1 MTSKVPLRLYE
12 SVSCCRVDILSDTF
26 PFWVDVLDLLWMA
39 EFRLLGGPPWMK
51 RPDEMSIVLLCIL
64 NLFPTT
70 GEMPDQ
76 LLMNTIQMFSTEVKK
91 KVLSSIELSSCW
103 TWLMLHEVGLPRFE
117 GILFQPDEEPCTPQR

>member
-1 MTSKVPLRLYE
+1 
-12 SVSCCRVDILSDTF
+12 
-26 PFWVDVLDLLWMA
+26 
-39 EFRLLGGPPWMK
+39 MK